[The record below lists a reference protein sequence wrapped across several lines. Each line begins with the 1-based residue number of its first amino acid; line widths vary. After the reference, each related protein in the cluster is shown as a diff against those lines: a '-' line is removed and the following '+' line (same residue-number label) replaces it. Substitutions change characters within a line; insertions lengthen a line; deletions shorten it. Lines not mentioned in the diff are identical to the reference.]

1 MDYKITPNYK
11 CRLLF
16 CISFLVLLLSTPV
29 SAAEDVVKP
38 GSYCPDTN
46 ILLIVAE
53 ELSVSLDYSMRSRQA
68 LLENK
73 LALATNKL
81 HAAGTILHLA
91 ASRGAAARTTL
102 LIDAIIGAMSG
113 EDYTQTLTLFPLLQE
128 SLLTLQDKATVRNAN
143 DNIANAKDIM
153 LGEKSGD
160 PIDALKKARHTLACD
175 GLDIPLHA
183 AMQAQ
188 EDLIKVLGQD
198 TKATA
203 YDKLIEAL
211 RNALTYTLE
220 NSKQ

>member
-1 MDYKITPNYK
+1 MDYKITPNDK
-11 CRLLF
+11 SSLLL
-16 CISFLVLLLSTPV
+16 CISFLILLLSMPV

-53 ELSVSLDYSMRSRQA
+53 ELSVSLDFSMRSRQA
-68 LLENK
+68 LIENK
-73 LALATNKL
+73 LVLAADKL
-81 HAAGTILHLA
+81 HAAGTTLHLA
-91 ASRGAAARTTL
+91 ASRGAAARTIL
-102 LIDAIIGAMSG
+102 LIDAIIGAMNG
-113 EDYTQTLTLFPLLQE
+113 EDYTQTLTLFPLLQA
-128 SLLTLQDKATVRNAN
+128 SLLTLQDQATVRSAN
-143 DNIANAKDIM
+143 DNIANAQDIM
-153 LGEKSGD
+153 QGEKKGD

-175 GLDIPLHA
+175 GLDIPLQA

-188 EDLIKVLGQD
+188 EDLVKVLGQD

-203 YDKLIEAL
+203 YDKLIGAL

>member
-11 CRLLF
+11 CRLLL

-113 EDYTQTLTLFPLLQE
+113 EDYTQTLTLFPLLQA
-128 SLLTLQDKATVRNAN
+128 SLLTLQDKTIVRNAN

-175 GLDIPLHA
+175 GLDIPLQA